1 MRDKGKNEAI
11 LLHLRIYE
19 IGVYIF
25 YKIHS

>member
-19 IGVYIF
+19 IGVYIS
-25 YKIHS
+25 YKIHI